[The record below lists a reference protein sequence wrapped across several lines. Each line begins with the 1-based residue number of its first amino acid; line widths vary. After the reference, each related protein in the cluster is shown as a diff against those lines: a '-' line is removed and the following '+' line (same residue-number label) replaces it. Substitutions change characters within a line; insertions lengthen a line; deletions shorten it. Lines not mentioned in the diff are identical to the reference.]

1 MDNETSTAI
10 TSREF
15 YPYWINESVR
25 FADLDPLGHVNN
37 AAISTYFEGAGGAV
51 PRRWQFSRLRPL
63 VCRDCPDRHRFPVRD
78 ALPRRPA
85 CRAEGN
91 PIRPLLPDP

>member
-15 YPYWINESVR
+15 YPYWIDESVR

-37 AAISTYFEGAGGAV
+37 AAISTYFESARVALFSDAGNSPVIRSAV
-51 PRRWQFSRLRPL
+51 RRDR
-63 VCRDCPDRHRFPVRD
+63 PDRHRFPVGD
-78 ALPRRPA
+78 ALSRRA
-85 CRAEGN
+85 CASG
-91 PIRPLLPDP
+91 